1 MAAEVPAAG
10 LSLSESHPL
19 SEELSSLRAL
29 VARFQVCI
37 IVHCLSFG
45 TAAGRGR
52 ETVFVLLPNFVRALA
67 LWSFSILYLAGTPRT
82 GEGTSRLSLSPRAA
96 VPSLEEL
103 AVSIVSS
110 HPDMGDAL
118 LHCGVDRA
126 QVARGV
132 RVRLVGRE
140 ERVRRGLGAAVG
152 RVDALASRGEGEAA
166 DVRAVLVLLD
176 VDVSSSSPS
185 PAPPA
190 PRRPRSGKQA
200 LRRPPACVPRLSPC
214 AAGASKSALSLPPGK
229 TQNRVL
235 QSAVERL
242 HDYTEDARVE
252 LEIRVADGRMLSGGW
267 ETIVLLPGRGGGTA
281 AYVARDADAQA
292 GFQRKLDDV
301 EHDIA
306 VVKRAVY
313 APPSLEPT
321 PPISPAPVS
330 PWHTEGWAA
339 WLGGGSGRRTPP
351 SPGGHAP
358 TFGIVMTSPRL
369 RHSSSAA
376 RLAVKYAAQGDPF
389 ERLGLRVPMPT
400 YVPQQQQQAQAAL
413 AARQRTISGVY
424 MLGLGVGHNAV
435 QGRRPSGL
443 AVPTRGA
450 GGGDG
455 GDEGDVEPHI
465 RRSTVTLTHRPSAHD
480 LELKAPP
487 SCA

>member
-1 MAAEVPAAG
+1 
-10 LSLSESHPL
+10 
-19 SEELSSLRAL
+19 
-29 VARFQVCI
+29 
-37 IVHCLSFG
+37 
-45 TAAGRGR
+45 
-52 ETVFVLLPNFVRALA
+52 
-67 LWSFSILYLAGTPRT
+67 
-82 GEGTSRLSLSPRAA
+82 
-96 VPSLEEL
+96 
-103 AVSIVSS
+103 
-110 HPDMGDAL
+110 
-118 LHCGVDRA
+118 
-126 QVARGV
+126 
-132 RVRLVGRE
+132 
-140 ERVRRGLGAAVG
+140 
-152 RVDALASRGEGEAA
+152 
-166 DVRAVLVLLD
+166 
-176 VDVSSSSPS
+176 
-185 PAPPA
+185 
-190 PRRPRSGKQA
+190 
-200 LRRPPACVPRLSPC
+200 
-214 AAGASKSALSLPPGK
+214 
-229 TQNRVL
+229 
-235 QSAVERL
+235 VERL

-252 LEIRVADGRMLSGGW
+252 LEIRVADGRVLSRGW
-267 ETIVLLPGRGGGTA
+267 ETIVFLPGRGGGEGESEGGEEAEAEVEAEADVRRQIA
-281 AYVARDADAQA
+281 AYVAHDADAQA

-306 VVKRAVY
+306 VVRRAVY

-330 PWHTEGWAA
+330 PWHTEGGATWI
-339 WLGGGSGRRTPP
+339 GGGSGRRTPS

-389 ERLGLRVPMPT
+389 ESLGLRVPMPT

-413 AARQRTISGVY
+413 VARQRTISGVD
-424 MLGLGVGHNAV
+424 MLGLGVGHNAA

-450 GGGDG
+450 GGGG